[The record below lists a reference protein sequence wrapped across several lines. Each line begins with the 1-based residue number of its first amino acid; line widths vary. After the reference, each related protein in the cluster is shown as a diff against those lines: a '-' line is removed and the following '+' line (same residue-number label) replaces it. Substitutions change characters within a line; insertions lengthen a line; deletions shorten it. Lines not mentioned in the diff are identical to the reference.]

1 MDQSITGRMLVKK
14 LFKLLS
20 LLRLFRELRYT
31 MRGHGHHRGHYG
43 AAATHHY
50 MVITGT
56 RVPRLSP
63 LYGRRRKP
71 KLSTCSASFSTAG
84 ATERTPGGLPDN

>member
-31 MRGHGHHRGHYG
+31 MRGHGHHRGHYRRG
-43 AAATHHY
+43 GYGHSSYGDHWH
-50 MVITGT
+50 
-56 RVPRLSP
+56 PRSREYHP
-63 LYGRRRKP
+63 LHRRSRKP
-71 KLSTCSASFSTAG
+71 KLKHLVADLLSS
-84 ATERTPGGLPDN
+84 RRY